1 MYINKE
7 EHPELW
13 AAKMRRFKRR
23 VDQIVAESREAH
35 RLLDL
40 ELEEEAREAQRKL
53 ELEAE
58 KKKPILRA
66 IK

>member
-7 EHPELW
+7 DHPELW
-13 AAKMRRFKRR
+13 AAKLRRFKRK

-35 RLLDL
+35 RLLQL

-58 KKKPILRA
+58 KKKPILRV

>member
-7 EHPELW
+7 DHPELW
-13 AAKMRRFKRR
+13 AAKLRRFKRK
-23 VDQIVAESREAH
+23 VDQIVADSREAH
-35 RLLDL
+35 RLLQL

-58 KKKPILRA
+58 KKKPILRL

>member
-1 MYINKE
+1 MHINKE
-7 EHPELW
+7 DHPELW
-13 AAKMRRFKRR
+13 AAKLKRFKRK
-23 VDQIVAESREAH
+23 VAQIVDESREAH

-58 KKKPILRA
+58 KKKPVLRVV
-66 IK
+66 K

>member
-1 MYINKE
+1 MYINKDD
-7 EHPELW
+7 HPELY

-23 VDQIVAESREAH
+23 VDQIVADSREAH

-40 ELEEEAREAQRKL
+40 KLEEEAREAQRKL

-58 KKKPILRA
+58 KKKPVLKIV
-66 IK
+66 K

>member
-1 MYINKE
+1 MHINKDD
-7 EHPELW
+7 HPELW
-13 AAKMRRFKRR
+13 AAKLRRFKRK
-23 VDQIVAESREAH
+23 VDQIVAESREAY

-58 KKKPILRA
+58 KKKPILRV

>member
-13 AAKMRRFKRR
+13 AAKMRRFKRK
-23 VDQIVAESREAH
+23 VDQIVADSREAH
-35 RLLDL
+35 RLLQL
-40 ELEEEAREAQRKL
+40 ELEEETREAQRKL

-58 KKKPILRA
+58 KKKPILRL

>member
-7 EHPELW
+7 DHPELW
-13 AAKMRRFKRR
+13 AAKLRRFKRK

-53 ELEAE
+53 ELESE
-58 KKKPILRA
+58 KKKPILRV

>member
-13 AAKMRRFKRR
+13 AAKMRRFKRK
-23 VDQIVAESREAH
+23 VDQIVADSREAH
-35 RLLDL
+35 RLLQL

-58 KKKPILRA
+58 KKKPILRL

>member
-1 MYINKE
+1 MYINKDD
-7 EHPELW
+7 HPELY
-13 AAKMRRFKRR
+13 AAKMRRFKRK

-35 RLLDL
+35 RLLQL